1 MSLSQ
6 LEKVMKTIC
15 SSISFLIFVCSV
27 AWSSPSDQGTQNG
40 DDTKGRMN
48 AKTFKGL
55 ELRNIGPAF
64 MSGRIAD
71 LIIHPEDESVWY
83 VAVGSGGVWKTV
95 NAGTTWTP
103 IFDDQASYSIG
114 CLAADPGN
122 PHVIWVGTGEDVGG
136 RHVGYGDGVYR
147 TDDGGK
153 NWKNM
158 GLEDSEHIARI
169 IVSAENSDV
178 VYVAAQGPLW
188 RKGGDRGF
196 FKSTDGGETW
206 KKTLGDDEWTGVTD
220 IVVDP
225 RDPDLVYAAT
235 WQHHRNV
242 AAYMGGGPKSGIHR
256 SDDGGETWKKLSE
269 GLPEGSM
276 GKIGLAIS
284 FQKPDVVYA
293 VIELKR
299 RTGGLYR
306 STNRGA
312 SWEKR
317 SDTVS
322 GGTGPHYYQE
332 LYASPHQFDRIYL
345 MDAYMKFSVDG
356 GTTFKTVKYRYR
368 HCDSH
373 ALAFKKSDPDYI
385 MVGDDGGIYES
396 FDQAENWRYIE
407 NLPVTQFYKLAVD
420 DAEPFYNIYG
430 GTQDNGT
437 QGGPSRTDNV
447 HGIQNSDWRLVL
459 DWDGHQPATEPGN
472 PDIVYAERQEGYL
485 ARVDMTTGEV
495 VAIQPQP
502 GADEDY
508 ERFNWDAPIL
518 VSPHSPT
525 RLYFASQRVWRS
537 DNRGDDWTAISGDL
551 TRNQDRI
558 ILPIMGRQQSWD
570 SPWDFDAMSNYNTI
584 TSISESPQVEGLIYV
599 GTDDGLM
606 QITED
611 SGESWRTVEVGDLP
625 GVPATAFVNDVK
637 ADLHEANTVYVALDN
652 HKFGDS
658 TPYLLKSTDRG
669 VTWTSIR
676 GDLPDRTLVWRVVQ
690 DHEKPDLLFAAT
702 EYGIYF
708 SVSAGKAWVKL
719 TGGVPTISFRDLA
732 IQKRENDLVGASFG
746 RGFFV
751 LDDYSSLRSVSE
763 EQLAEEATL
772 FPIRKAWWY
781 IPRSHLGFADDSS
794 QGGSHYA
801 APNPDFGAL
810 FTYHLKDGLKT
821 KEQIRQAGEK
831 AKIEAGQDIPFPGW
845 DAVSDEKAESDPRI
859 WIIVKDPDGNT
870 VRRVSGP
877 VEQGMNRVAWDLRHP
892 APEAVGLRSTSSSSD
907 SEPAGL
913 LAAPGN
919 YSATLAKEIDGEIT
933 IVSPLVHFEV
943 APLREGALQGISH
956 SESAAFWRSYEDAVR
971 TSSAVNR
978 SLGIELARVEAMKK
992 ALSRATTAPGDLDEH
1007 LNLLRTKLKDLE
1019 DELYGNRAKRQVG
1032 EKGRP
1037 NVGSRLSAVELGL
1050 ESSTYG
1056 PTPTHRKTLEIAKA
1070 QLQQIKSDL
1079 EAARAEAAALG
1090 EDLLQAGAPWVE
1102 GNRLPALEPL
1112 PAQQQ

>member
-1 MSLSQ
+1 MSLSV
-6 LEKVMKTIC
+6 LENVMKTAC
-15 SSISFLIFVCSV
+15 SSIICLVLVCSV
-27 AWSSPSDQGTQNG
+27 GWSSPAHHGTPTG
-40 DDTKGRMN
+40 DDAESRMN
-48 AKTFKGL
+48 AKAFKGL

-71 LIIHPEDESVWY
+71 LIIHPEDESLWY

-103 IFDDQASYSIG
+103 IFDDQGSYSIG
-114 CLAADPGN
+114 CLATDPSN

-153 NWKNM
+153 SWTHM
-158 GLEDSEHIARI
+158 GLGDSEHIARI
-169 IVSAENSDV
+169 VVSAEDSDV

-196 FKSTDGGETW
+196 FKSTDGGQTW

-225 RDPDLVYAAT
+225 RDPNRVYAAA

-242 AAYMGGGPKSGIHR
+242 AAYMGGGPESGIYR
-256 SDDGGETWKKLSE
+256 SDDGGESWQKLKG

-276 GKIGLAIS
+276 GKIGLAVS
-284 FQKPDVVYA
+284 FQQPDVVYA
-293 VIELKR
+293 VIELDR
-299 RTGGLYR
+299 RKGGLYR
-306 STNRGA
+306 STDRGA

-345 MDAYMKFSVDG
+345 MDAAMQFSEDG
-356 GTTFKTVKYRYR
+356 GRTFKPVKDRYR
-368 HCDSH
+368 HGDSH
-373 ALAFKKSDPDYI
+373 ALAFKMSDPDYI

-396 FDQAENWRYIE
+396 FDQAESWRYIA
-407 NLPVTQFYKLAVD
+407 NLPVTQFYKLALD

-485 ARVDMTTGEV
+485 ARIDMTTGEV
-495 VAIQPQP
+495 VSIQPQP
-502 GADEDY
+502 GADEGF

-537 DNRGDDWTAISGDL
+537 DNRGDEWTAISGDL
-551 TRNQDRI
+551 TRNEDRI
-558 ILPIMGRQQSWD
+558 TLPIMGRRQSWD
-570 SPWDFDAMSNYNTI
+570 SPWDFDAMSTYDTI
-584 TSISESPQVEGLIYV
+584 TSISESPQVEGLLYV

-611 SGESWRTVEVGDLP
+611 GGESWRTVEVGNLP
-625 GVPATAFVNDVK
+625 GVPATAFVNDIK
-637 ADLHEANTVYVALDN
+637 ADLHDPDTVYVALDN
-652 HKFGDS
+652 HKFGDA
-658 TPYLLKSTDRG
+658 TPYLLKSSDRG
-669 VTWTSIR
+669 ATWKSIR

-690 DHEKPDLLFAAT
+690 DHVKPELLFAGT
-702 EYGIYF
+702 EFGVYF
-708 SVSAGKAWVKL
+708 SVNAGAAWVKL
-719 TGGVPTISFRDLA
+719 TGGIPTISIRDLA
-732 IQKRENDLVGASFG
+732 IQKRENDLVCASFG

-751 LDDYSSLRSVSE
+751 LDDYSSLRSISE
-763 EQLAEEATL
+763 ELFAEEATL

-781 IPRSHLGFADDSS
+781 IPRSHLAFAENESS

-810 FTYHLKDGLKT
+810 FTYYLKDGLKT

-831 AKIEAGQDIPFPGW
+831 ARIEAGQDIGFPGW
-845 DAVSDEKAESDPRI
+845 DAVSDEMAEPDPKI
-859 WIIVKDPDGNT
+859 WLIVKDSEGNT

-877 VEQGMNRVAWDLRHP
+877 IEKGMNRVAWDLRYP
-892 APEAVGLRSTSSSSD
+892 APEALGLKSTSSSSGP
-907 SEPAGL
+907 EPAGL
-913 LAAPGN
+913 LAAPGA
-919 YSATLAKEIDGEIT
+919 YSATLAKEVGGEMT
-933 IVSPLVHFEV
+933 LLSPPVNFEV
-943 APLREGALQGISH
+943 VPLREGALQANSH
-956 SESAAFWRSYEDAVR
+956 SESAAFWREYEDAVR
-971 TSSAVNR
+971 TSSAVDR
-978 SLGIELARVEAMKK
+978 SIGVELARVEAMKK
-992 ALSRATTAPGDLDEH
+992 ALSRATTAPGDLDER
-1007 LNLLRTKLKDLE
+1007 LNQLRTELLDLE
-1019 DELYGNRAKRQVG
+1019 EELYGNRAKRQVG
-1032 EKGRP
+1032 EKKRP
-1037 NVGSRLSAVELGL
+1037 TVGSRLSAVYLGVDT
-1050 ESSTYG
+1050 STYG
-1056 PTPTHRKTLEIAKA
+1056 PTPTHRKTLEIANS
-1070 QLQQIKSDL
+1070 QLEQIMSDL
-1079 EAARAEAAALG
+1079 EAASAELAALG
-1090 EDLLQAGAPWVE
+1090 ADLLQAGAPWVE
-1102 GNRLPALEPL
+1102 GNPL
-1112 PAQQQ
+1112 P